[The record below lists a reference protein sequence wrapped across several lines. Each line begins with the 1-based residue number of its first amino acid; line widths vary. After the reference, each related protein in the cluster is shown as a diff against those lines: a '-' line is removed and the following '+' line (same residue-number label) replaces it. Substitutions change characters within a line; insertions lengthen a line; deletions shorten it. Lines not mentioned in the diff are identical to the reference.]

1 MKEIRIIGA
10 GLCGLLCAIKLA
22 NKGYLVTIYEQKNL
36 EDILNYQKAT
46 HKKSGRSMSMDLS
59 ARGLLALKDLNLL
72 EKFLPVSVIMKNKI
86 FHHQD
91 NSLDIVPYGKNHN
104 EYILTVSRNQLFEIL
119 YKKAILYN
127 NIKIN
132 FSSKL
137 TTINR
142 LENNI
147 IIGADGVNSQVR
159 ELIFKDTSKK
169 TSLSKC
175 YKELTISAPNNLDIN
190 AMHIWPRNGFMLVAQ
205 PNFDGTFTS
214 ALITEKN
221 MTISNIK
228 KFFKEYFFDIYE
240 SMPNL
245 MQEFTNNKISE
256 FNIVNCDKIIAGN
269 NILLMGDAAHAMVP
283 FLGQGVNCSFED
295 CSVLLECLDKCDND
309 WPKAISLYE
318 EKRLKNIQA
327 INKLSLEN
335 YPELEFNADIKKC
348 ILEKQ
353 LDIYLMKKYTQ
364 KYLSFHN
371 LICFNHTEYKKIL
384 ALKNIQTNLIKNLS
398 KDIYNLADLKEHK
411 IHEEFMNYE
420 EILRQIE
427 FDSPA

>member
-22 NKGYLVTIYEQKNL
+22 NKGYLVSIYEQKSL

-72 EKFLPVSVIMKNKI
+72 EKLLPVSVMMKNKI

-91 NSLDIVPYGKNHN
+91 SSVDIVPYGKNHN
-104 EYILTVSRNQLFEIL
+104 EHILTVSRNQLFEIL
-119 YKKAILYN
+119 YKKAVLYN

-132 FSSKL
+132 FLSKL

-159 ELIFKDTSKK
+159 ELIFKNTSQK
-169 TSLSKC
+169 TSFSKC
-175 YKELTISAPNNLDIN
+175 YKELSISVPNNLHIN

-221 MTISNIK
+221 MTISNIQN
-228 KFFKEYFFDIYE
+228 FFKEYFFDIYQ

-245 MQEFTNNKISE
+245 IQEFTNNKISE
-256 FNIVNCDKIIAGN
+256 FNIVNCDKIISN
-269 NILLMGDAAHAMVP
+269 NILLIGDAAHAMVP

-295 CSVLLECLDKCDND
+295 CSVLLECLDKCEHE
-309 WPKAISLYE
+309 WPKAINLYE

-327 INKLSLEN
+327 INTLSLEN
-335 YPELEFNADIKKC
+335 YPELLVDADIKKC

-353 LDIYLMKKYTQ
+353 LDIYLMKKYPQ

-371 LICFNHTEYKKIL
+371 LICFNHTEYKKVL
-384 ALKNIQTNLIKNLS
+384 AIKNIQTNLIKNLS
-398 KDIYNLADLKEHK
+398 KNIYNLADLKEHT
-411 IHEEFMNYE
+411 IHQEFMNYE
-420 EILRQIE
+420 EIIKKMA
-427 FDSPA
+427 F